1 MRRQS
6 QSTRR
11 RNEPALNKIGNSG
24 DGTSCV
30 SFQHPLPL
38 CPGDREFW
46 HTAMPLT
53 TNLIVSSARRRR
65 CGARRASRRRATL
78 RTRVAK
84 DRLTR
89 KLVAARRYPCFF
101 ALAQANNQL
110 AHRNKK
116 LRLTRGDRDCKHAP
130 EADEPRV
137 NFSGRPA
144 RPVAFFDRSAAL
156 AASIWIVVPT
166 PQRCRHLFI
175 RTLYNDGY

>member
-1 MRRQS
+1 
-6 QSTRR
+6 
-11 RNEPALNKIGNSG
+11 
-24 DGTSCV
+24 
-30 SFQHPLPL
+30 
-38 CPGDREFW
+38 
-46 HTAMPLT
+46 MPLT
-53 TNLIVSSARRRR
+53 TNLGVYQQDA
-65 CGARRASRRRATL
+65 G
-78 RTRVAK
+78 
-84 DRLTR
+84 
-89 KLVAARRYPCFF
+89 VAARVELRESVRRFRNRAWQSIGSIESSSLHPCFF

-110 AHRNKK
+110 AHRNKR